1 MCLNININHA
11 ASVSGSNRHGCFRDR
26 LNSFDTPSEES
37 WWEEQDQDDSWFQKQ
52 QEEEQQKQ
60 EDTD

>member
-1 MCLNININHA
+1 MRLNIYINHA
-11 ASVSGSNRHGCFRDR
+11 ASVSGSNQHGCFKDR
-26 LNSFDTPSEES
+26 LNNFDPSEEC

-52 QEEEQQKQ
+52 QEEQQQQ